1 MTRMWERGRLS
12 RRKAVSA
19 AALLIALLCA
29 GWLVWGRPDPAAPSP
44 SASASA
50 DIVAASTAS
59 PSPSPTP
66 TATPLASDSADP
78 SASPSASPTAAPTN
92 RPKATGTPTPSGPLL
107 PDLYYHH
114 FGVKTMPRCES
125 DIKGYLE
132 VLNAGNVTVPAGQ
145 VDVLFTLAE
154 EGLLPVSTT
163 RTVPVAL
170 APGEQYEID
179 VTFRFAD
186 PCPYERLR
194 TWSHLIDPENKIQ
207 ESNEDNN
214 HDVLTWPHAYVDP
227 TPTPPPTAPPASSTT
242 GSG

>member
-1 MTRMWERGRLS
+1 MTRMWEHGRLS
-12 RRKAVSA
+12 RRRAVSA

-50 DIVAASTAS
+50 DIVAAMTAS

-78 SASPSASPTAAPTN
+78 SASPSASPTQAPKP
-92 RPKATGTPTPSGPLL
+92 RPTGL
-107 PDLYYHH
+107 PDLHYHY
-114 FGVKTMPRCES
+114 FGIYDSPNCNW
-125 DIKGYLE
+125 DIHGYIKLY
-132 VLNAGNVTVPAGQ
+132 NTGNVTVPAGQ
-145 VDVLFTLAE
+145 VDVLFRVT
-154 EGLLPVSTT
+154 EGGVTTFETT

-170 APGEQYEID
+170 PPNEQYEID

-186 PCPYERLR
+186 PCPIELTR
-194 TWSHLIDPENKIQ
+194 TWFHHIDPENKIP

-214 HDVLTWPHAYVDP
+214 TDIFVWEHAHVPPP
-227 TPTPPPTAPPASSTT
+227 TPTPPPTASPASSTT
-242 GSG
+242 GPS

>member
-12 RRKAVSA
+12 RRRAVSA

-29 GWLVWGRPDPAAPSP
+29 GWLVWGRPDPAAPGP

-50 DIVAASTAS
+50 DVVAAMTAS

-66 TATPLASDSADP
+66 TPTPLASDSADP
-78 SASPSASPTAAPTN
+78 SASPSASPTQAPKP
-92 RPKATGTPTPSGPLL
+92 RPTGL

-114 FGVKTMPRCES
+114 FGIKTMPRCES
-125 DIKGYLE
+125 DIKGYIE
-132 VLNAGNVTVPAGQ
+132 VLNAGNVTVPANQ
-145 VDVLFTLAE
+145 VDILFTVT
-154 EGLLPVSTT
+154 EGGAVTFQET

-170 APGEQYEID
+170 APGEQYEIE
-179 VTFRFAD
+179 VTFRFAN

-207 ESNEDNN
+207 ESNEANN
-214 HDVLTWPHAYVDP
+214 TDVLTWQHAWVDP
-227 TPTPPPTAPPASSTT
+227 TPTPPPTASPAP
-242 GSG
+242 

>member
-12 RRKAVSA
+12 RRRAVSA

-50 DIVAASTAS
+50 DIVAAMTAS

-78 SASPSASPTAAPTN
+78 SASPSASPTQA
-92 RPKATGTPTPSGPLL
+92 PKATPKPTPTGL

-125 DIKGYLE
+125 DIKGYIE

-145 VDVLFTLAE
+145 VDILFTVT
-154 EGLLPVSTT
+154 EGGAVTFQT
-163 RTVPVAL
+163 KRTVPVAL
-170 APGEQYEID
+170 APGEQYEIE

-194 TWSHLIDPENKIQ
+194 TWSHFIDPENEIQ
-207 ESNEDNN
+207 ESNEGNN
-214 HDVLTWPHAYVDP
+214 TDVLTWQHAYVDP
-227 TPTPPPTAPPASSTT
+227 TPTPPPTASPTP
-242 GSG
+242 